1 MIVGASSAAQLE
13 KTMVSCGKG
22 GLPGEVA
29 DAVGECWG
37 SVREGAPG
45 YTPFEGEGPEMGK

>member
-1 MIVGASSAAQLE
+1 MIVGASSAVQLE

-22 GLPGEVA
+22 VLLKEVVE
-29 DAVGECWG
+29 AVEECWG